1 MNLQHSKAAS
11 CALCWRT
18 SRRHVDIGL
27 IQEPWINGG
36 QVRGLPNKVYKTIYC
51 DKAVS
56 PRALIILR
64 RGLTCLPLTE
74 FLTRDLAAALVE
86 VRTENIKRQLVIASG
101 YFPGDAI
108 SPPPEEVQRLIEW
121 CRMKKK
127 QLILGCDANAHHKVW
142 GSTDINHRGEDLL
155 DFLFSTNIEIVNVG
169 NSPTFMNA
177 IRREVIDLTLATPF
191 IAEMVKNWRVSEEP
205 SMSDHMAIEFNVE
218 ATAPADVECRIPR
231 KTDWELYIAH
241 MSSDLKGL
249 KYNISSNENLE
260 NASAH
265 FTSCLKR
272 AFENSCPLRKKT
284 ISRDVP
290 WWNNHLEN
298 LKKIARKAFNKAKRE
313 GSWNA
318 YRLALT
324 NYNKEVRKA
333 KRQSWRSFCEGID
346 KTAPAARLQKVLS
359 KDHSNPIGQI
369 KKPCGEFTN
378 DPQKSLR
385 ALLETH
391 FSGSRQITSEDGAP
405 AGEVYNPTSTPPPVD
420 KPVVIKFLSHLKT
433 LYSAGNNSPSYTPS
447 FSHVS
452 ARHTTSKSPLA
463 TADLSS

>member
-1 MNLQHSKAAS
+1 M
-11 CALCWRT
+11 
-18 SRRHVDIGL
+18 
-27 IQEPWINGG
+27 
-36 QVRGLPNKVYKTIYC
+36 
-51 DKAVS
+51 
-56 PRALIILR
+56 
-64 RGLTCLPLTE
+64 
-74 FLTRDLAAALVE
+74 
-86 VRTENIKRQLVIASG
+86 
-101 YFPGDAI
+101 
-108 SPPPEEVQRLIEW
+108 SPPPEEVQRLIER
-121 CRMKKK
+121 CRMEKK

-155 DFLFSTNIEIVNVG
+155 DFLFSSNIEIVNVG

-191 IAEMVKNWRVSEEP
+191 IAGMVKNWGVSEEP

-218 ATAPADVECRIPR
+218 ATASADVECRIPR

-241 MSSDLKGL
+241 ISFDLKGL
-249 KYNISSNENLE
+249 KYNISSNEDLE

-272 AFENSCPLRKKT
+272 AFENNCPLRKKT

-298 LKKIARKAFNKAKRE
+298 LKKTSRKAFNKAKRE

-359 KDHSNPIGQI
+359 KDHFNPIGQI
-369 KKPCGEFTN
+369 KPCGEFTN
-378 DPQKSLR
+378 DPQESLK
-385 ALLETH
+385 APLETH
-391 FSGSRQITSEDGAP
+391 FPGSRQITSEDGAP
-405 AGEVYNPTSTPPPVD
+405 AGEVYNLTRWDSQKAGRLFTPERIEWAIKSFQPFKSACMDGLFPAMLQKDVEVLIDPITELFKASFTRGYIPKSWREARVVFIPKEGRKGSRSLNPIDPYASPP
-420 KPVVIKFLSHLKT
+420 
-433 LYSAGNNSPSYTPS
+433 
-447 FSHVS
+447 FS
-452 ARHTTSKSPLA
+452 
-463 TADLSS
+463 

>member
-1 MNLQHSKAAS
+1 MKRPQNRPPALGGGLIRKGINLQHSKATS
-11 CALCWRT
+11 SALCWRT

-36 QVRGLPNKVYKTIYC
+36 QVRCLPNKVYQTIYC

-121 CRMKKK
+121 CRMGKK

-155 DFLFSTNIEIVNVG
+155 DSLFSTNIEIVNVG

-191 IAEMVKNWRVSEEP
+191 IAGMVKNHPRRVSEEP

-218 ATAPADVECRIPR
+218 ATASADVESRIPR
-231 KTDWELYIAH
+231 KL
-241 MSSDLKGL
+241 
-249 KYNISSNENLE
+249 
-260 NASAH
+260 
-265 FTSCLKR
+265 
-272 AFENSCPLRKKT
+272 
-284 ISRDVP
+284 
-290 WWNNHLEN
+290 
-298 LKKIARKAFNKAKRE
+298 
-313 GSWNA
+313 
-318 YRLALT
+318 
-324 NYNKEVRKA
+324 
-333 KRQSWRSFCEGID
+333 
-346 KTAPAARLQKVLS
+346 
-359 KDHSNPIGQI
+359 
-369 KKPCGEFTN
+369 
-378 DPQKSLR
+378 
-385 ALLETH
+385 
-391 FSGSRQITSEDGAP
+391 
-405 AGEVYNPTSTPPPVD
+405 
-420 KPVVIKFLSHLKT
+420 VI
-433 LYSAGNNSPSYTPS
+433 
-447 FSHVS
+447 
-452 ARHTTSKSPLA
+452 
-463 TADLSS
+463 

>member
-1 MNLQHSKAAS
+1 MAERRGASQAPTSGPASKRPKGDVKKKVVKPPGNEEAIKLTTSSGGRADPQGRDKGGSDGEKPAINLQHSKAAS
-11 CALCWRT
+11 SALCWRT

-36 QVRGLPNKVYKTIYC
+36 QVRGLPNKVYQSIYC

-121 CRMKKK
+121 CRIEKK

-191 IAEMVKNWRVSEEP
+191 IAGMVKNWRVSEEP

-218 ATAPADVECRIPR
+218 ATASADVECRIPR
-231 KTDWELYIAH
+231 KTDWELYI
-241 MSSDLKGL
+241 DI
-249 KYNISSNENLE
+249 ISIE
-260 NASAH
+260 
-265 FTSCLKR
+265 K
-272 AFENSCPLRKKT
+272 
-284 ISRDVP
+284 
-290 WWNNHLEN
+290 
-298 LKKIARKAFNKAKRE
+298 
-313 GSWNA
+313 
-318 YRLALT
+318 
-324 NYNKEVRKA
+324 
-333 KRQSWRSFCEGID
+333 
-346 KTAPAARLQKVLS
+346 
-359 KDHSNPIGQI
+359 
-369 KKPCGEFTN
+369 
-378 DPQKSLR
+378 
-385 ALLETH
+385 LLYLH
-391 FSGSRQITSEDGAP
+391 RNFFF
-405 AGEVYNPTSTPPPVD
+405 
-420 KPVVIKFLSHLKT
+420 K
-433 LYSAGNNSPSYTPS
+433 
-447 FSHVS
+447 HV
-452 ARHTTSKSPLA
+452 TWP
-463 TADLSS
+463 